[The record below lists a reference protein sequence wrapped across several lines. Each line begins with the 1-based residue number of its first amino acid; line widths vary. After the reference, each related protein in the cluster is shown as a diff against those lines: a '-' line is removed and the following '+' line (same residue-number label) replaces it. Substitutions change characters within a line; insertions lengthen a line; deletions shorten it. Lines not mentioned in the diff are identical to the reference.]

1 MIRNK
6 KALTI
11 GSFSTMFFLG
21 VGTVIIGASSRNIGL
36 TPSQIGLMV
45 SVQNVGFILSVITVG
60 TLADTYDKARLLAAA
75 SLILAVSFYFFYYK
89 DPFFLNLFIM
99 LIIGIGIG
107 GYEGAADP
115 MLLDLHKK
123 RQSLIISI
131 NHFFVSFGELLITIY
146 LIFLQMDWRASMTQS
161 AAAVLLLAIFFLL
174 SRVPPRESITESL
187 RSRFDF
193 LRKQRPLLVLFA
205 LAACALGIELA
216 LIGMITSFL
225 MEFHTF
231 TQVTSKLGLVAY
243 LGGLAAGRLVLGFF
257 THKDKILRSLLVSF
271 ALTTF
276 FMTILLLTTPG
287 RTMMYI
293 LLFLSGVTISII
305 FPLVITLTGL
315 KYPRFS
321 GTALGI
327 LKLGIPVGGIVI
339 PFLISVLAEAVSFQ
353 VSLILF
359 PLFAMIGFL
368 LVYANRTLLKI
379 EI

>member
-1 MIRNK
+1 
-6 KALTI
+6 
-11 GSFSTMFFLG
+11 
-21 VGTVIIGASSRNIGL
+21 
-36 TPSQIGLMV
+36 
-45 SVQNVGFILSVITVG
+45 
-60 TLADTYDKARLLAAA
+60 
-75 SLILAVSFYFFYYK
+75 
-89 DPFFLNLFIM
+89 M

-146 LIFLQMDWRASMTQS
+146 LIFLQMDWRASMEQS

-193 LRKQRPLLVLFA
+193 LRKQRPLLV
-205 LAACALGIELA
+205 
-216 LIGMITSFL
+216 
-225 MEFHTF
+225 
-231 TQVTSKLGLVAY
+231 
-243 LGGLAAGRLVLGFF
+243 
-257 THKDKILRSLLVSF
+257 SF
-271 ALTTF
+271 ALTAF

-287 RTMMYI
+287 STMMYI

-339 PFLISVLAEAVSFQ
+339 PFLISVLAGAVSFQ

-359 PLFAMIGFL
+359 PLFAVIGFL

>member
-1 MIRNK
+1 M
-6 KALTI
+6 
-11 GSFSTMFFLG
+11 
-21 VGTVIIGASSRNIGL
+21 
-36 TPSQIGLMV
+36 
-45 SVQNVGFILSVITVG
+45 ITVG

-75 SLILAVSFYFFYYK
+75 SLILVVSFYFFYYK

-193 LRKQRPLLVLFA
+193 LRKQRPLLVLFT
-205 LAACALGIELA
+205 LAACAIGIELA

-243 LGGLAAGRLVLGFF
+243 LGGLASGRVVLGFF
-257 THKDKILRSLLVSF
+257 THKDQILRNLLISF
-271 ALTTF
+271 ALTAF
-276 FMTILLLTTPG
+276 FMTILILTTPG

-315 KYPRFS
+315 KYPRFA

-359 PLFAMIGFL
+359 PLFAVIGFL